1 MADNGKL
8 GYGTSWTINGT
19 EVIEV
24 IEVTPPNSTADRVEV
39 THMKSPGKRREYIAG
54 MQGDGTASF
63 SINYKPGSATDIFLR
78 ELKASGATASH
89 VIEWEDGTT
98 VTFSGSLL
106 TYEKSVPIDDRMTA
120 AVEIATSGDEVW
132 A

>member
-1 MADNGKL
+1 MADNGVI
-8 GYGTSWTINGT
+8 GYGTGITANGS

-39 THMKSPGKRREYIAG
+39 THMKSPGRRREYIAG
-54 MQGDGTASF
+54 LQGDGTASF
-63 SINYKPGSATDIFLR
+63 AINWKPGSAADVLLR
-78 ELKASGATASH
+78 GLKATGETVAWVVTWASGVTC
-89 VIEWEDGTT
+89 
-98 VTFSGSLL
+98 TFSGSIL

-120 AVEIATSGDEVW
+120 TLEIATSGDEVW